1 MIIYEEN
8 GLYVIEPNVYKDDRG
23 YFLESHSNK
32 YLLEAG
38 LNLNFIQDNISKSNK
53 GVLRGLHYQLEYP
66 QGKVVR
72 CIQGEVLDV
81 SVDIRIGSPT
91 FGQVNS
97 KILNDKNNISLYI
110 PIGFAHGFCVLSEE
124 AIFHYKCTEY
134 YYQDDQQ
141 GILWNSIDLDW
152 PVKNPL
158 VSEKDQILL
167 SIEETPKELLFTYE

>member
-152 PVKNPL
+152 HVKNPL

>member
-1 MIIYEEN
+1 MVVYEEN
-8 GLYVIEPNVYKDDRG
+8 GLYVIEPEVYKDGRG

-38 LNLNFIQDNISKSNK
+38 LNLNFVQDNISKSNK
-53 GVLRGLHYQLEYP
+53 GVLRGLHYQLENP
-66 QGKVVR
+66 QGKLVR

-81 SVDIRIGSPT
+81 SVDIRVGSPT

-134 YYQDDQQ
+134 YYQNDQR
-141 GILWNSIDLDW
+141 GILWNSIDLKW

-158 VSEKDQILL
+158 VSEKDEILL
-167 SIEETPKELLFTYE
+167 SIEETPTEELFLYE

>member
-1 MIIYEEN
+1 MTIYEEN

-97 KILNDKNNISLYI
+97 KILNDKNNISL
-110 PIGFAHGFCVLSEE
+110 
-124 AIFHYKCTEY
+124 
-134 YYQDDQQ
+134 
-141 GILWNSIDLDW
+141 
-152 PVKNPL
+152 
-158 VSEKDQILL
+158 
-167 SIEETPKELLFTYE
+167 

>member
-141 GILWNSIDLDW
+141 GILWNSIDLNW

>member
-23 YFLESHSNK
+23 YFLESNSNK

-141 GILWNSIDLDW
+141 GILWNSIDLNW

>member
-8 GLYVIEPNVYKDDRG
+8 GLYVIEPSVYKDDRG

-141 GILWNSIDLDW
+141 GILWNSIDLNW

>member
-1 MIIYEEN
+1 MIIYKEN
-8 GLYVIEPNVYKDDRG
+8 GLYVIEPSVYKDDRG

>member
-1 MIIYEEN
+1 MVVYEEN
-8 GLYVIEPNVYKDDRG
+8 GLYVIEPEVYKDGRG

-38 LNLNFIQDNISKSNK
+38 LNLNFVQDNISKSNK
-53 GVLRGLHYQLEYP
+53 GVLRGLHYQLENP
-66 QGKVVR
+66 QGKLVR

-81 SVDIRIGSPT
+81 SVDIRVGSPT

-110 PIGFAHGFCVLSEE
+110 PIGFAHGFYVMSEE
-124 AIFHYKCTEY
+124 AIFHYKCTDY
-134 YYQDDQQ
+134 YYSDDQQ

-152 PVKNPL
+152 PDDNPL
-158 VSEKDQILL
+158 VSKKDRMNPKL
-167 SIEETPKELLFTYE
+167 SEQNKELLPTYE

>member
-1 MIIYEEN
+1 MTIYEEN

-38 LNLNFIQDNISKSNK
+38 LNLNLVQDNISKSNK

-110 PIGFAHGFCVLSEE
+110 PIGFAHGFCVLSDE

-134 YYQDDQQ
+134 YYKDDQQ
-141 GILWNSIDLDW
+141 GILWNGVDFDW

-167 SIEETPKELLFTYE
+167 SLQETPKELLFTYE

>member
-1 MIIYEEN
+1 MTIYEEN
-8 GLYVIEPNVYKDDRG
+8 GLYVIKPNVYKDDRG

-38 LNLNFIQDNISKSNK
+38 LNLNFVQDNISKSNK

-66 QGKVVR
+66 QGKMVR

-81 SVDIRIGSPT
+81 SVDIRVGSPT

-110 PIGFAHGFCVLSEE
+110 PIGFVHGFCVLSDE

-134 YYQDDQQ
+134 YYKDDQR
-141 GILWNSIDLDW
+141 GILWNSIDLQW

>member
-1 MIIYEEN
+1 MTIYEEN

>member
-1 MIIYEEN
+1 M
-8 GLYVIEPNVYKDDRG
+8 
-23 YFLESHSNK
+23 
-32 YLLEAG
+32 
-38 LNLNFIQDNISKSNK
+38 
-53 GVLRGLHYQLEYP
+53 
-66 QGKVVR
+66 VR

-141 GILWNSIDLDW
+141 GILWNSIDFEW
-152 PVKNPL
+152 PDDNPL
-158 VSEKDQILL
+158 VSEKDQIYPPL
-167 SIEETPKELLFTYE
+167 SIHHTELLPTYEKKSYIHIHISS